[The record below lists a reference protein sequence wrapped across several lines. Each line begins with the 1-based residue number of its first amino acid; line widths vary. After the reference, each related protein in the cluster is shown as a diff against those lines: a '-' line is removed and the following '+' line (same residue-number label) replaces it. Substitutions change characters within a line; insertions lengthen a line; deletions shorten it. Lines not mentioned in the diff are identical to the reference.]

1 MDFNI
6 YHRYI
11 QLPFTMNKPTCFDKP
26 LENDFITYVDQ
37 SELPDELFKW
47 LAQYN
52 LKISNV
58 IEGFYTKPNG
68 GAIPI
73 HNDTVIPPGQRD
85 ACKLNFTWGPET
97 STTRWWKLK
106 SGCNYIEIN
115 HDETEV
121 NKSFQEAGI
130 EPDIDCYKC
139 YSADENNI
147 ELVHQAVINKP
158 SILNVGQLH
167 NTHNPDPT
175 QHRWT
180 LSLTL
185 LKLPGEHLSFEE
197 ALLKFKDSIEHE

>member
-73 HNDTVIPPGQRD
+73 HNDTVVPPGQRD

-97 STTRWWKLK
+97 STTKWYKLK
-106 SGCNYIEIN
+106 SDKEYIEIN
-115 HDETEV
+115 HDETQI

-130 EPDIDCYKC
+130 EPDIECYKC
-139 YSADENNI
+139 YSADENDV
-147 ELVHQAVINKP
+147 ELIHQAVINKP
-158 SILNVGQLH
+158 SLMNVGQLH
-167 NTHNPDPT
+167 NTYNPDPL
-175 QHRWT
+175 QDRWT

-185 LKLPGEHLSFEE
+185 LKLPGDHLSFEE
-197 ALLKFKDSIEHE
+197 AVVKFKDSIEHE

>member
-1 MDFNI
+1 M
-6 YHRYI
+6 
-11 QLPFTMNKPTCFDKP
+11 
-26 LENDFITYVDQ
+26 
-37 SELPDELFKW
+37 FKW

-97 STTRWWKLK
+97 STTRWYKLK
-106 SGCNYIEIN
+106 EDKKYIEVN
-115 HDETEV
+115 HDETQI
-121 NKSFQEAGI
+121 NKGFEQAGI

-139 YSADENNI
+139 YSADENDI
-147 ELVHQAVINKP
+147 ELVHEAVINKP
-158 SILNVGQLH
+158 SLMNVGQLH

-175 QHRWT
+175 QDRWT

-185 LKLPGEHLSFEE
+185 LKLPGDHLSFEE
-197 ALLKFKDSIEHE
+197 ALFKFKDSIEHE

>member
-73 HNDTVIPPGQRD
+73 HNDTVVPPGQRD

-97 STTRWWKLK
+97 STTKWYKLK
-106 SGCNYIEIN
+106 SDKEYIEIN
-115 HDETEV
+115 HDETQI

-130 EPDIDCYKC
+130 EPDIECYKC
-139 YSADENNI
+139 YSADENDV
-147 ELVHQAVINKP
+147 ELIHQAVINKP
-158 SILNVGQLH
+158 SLMNVGQLH
-167 NTHNPDPT
+167 NTHNPDT
-175 QHRWT
+175 IQDRWT

-185 LKLPGEHLSFEE
+185 LKLPGDHLSFEE
-197 ALLKFKDSIEHE
+197 AMVKFKDSIEHE

>member
-73 HNDTVIPPGQRD
+73 HNDTVVPPGQRD

-97 STTRWWKLK
+97 STTKWYKLK
-106 SGCNYIEIN
+106 SDKEYIEIN
-115 HDETEV
+115 HDETQI

-130 EPDIDCYKC
+130 EPDIECYNC
-139 YSADENNI
+139 YSADENDV
-147 ELVHQAVINKP
+147 ELIHQAVINKP
-158 SILNVGQLH
+158 SLMNVGQLH
-167 NTHNPDPT
+167 NTYNPDPI
-175 QHRWT
+175 QDRWT

-185 LKLPGEHLSFEE
+185 LKLPGDHLSFEE
-197 ALLKFKDSIEHE
+197 AMVKFKDSIDHE

>member
-11 QLPFTMNKPTCFDKP
+11 QLPFIMNKPTCFDKP

>member
-1 MDFNI
+1 MEA
-6 YHRYI
+6 
-11 QLPFTMNKPTCFDKP
+11 
-26 LENDFITYVDQ
+26 LENDFISYVNI

-47 LAQYN
+47 LAQYH

-97 STTRWWKLK
+97 STTKWYKLK
-106 SGCNYIEIN
+106 SDKEYVEIN
-115 HDETEV
+115 HDETEI

-130 EPDIDCYKC
+130 EPDIECYKC
-139 YSADENNI
+139 YSADENDV
-147 ELVHQAVINKP
+147 ELIHQAVINKP
-158 SILNVGQLH
+158 SLMNVGQLH
-167 NTHNPDPT
+167 NTYNPDPT
-175 QHRWT
+175 QDRWT

-185 LKLPGEHLSFEE
+185 LKLPGDHLSFEE
-197 ALLKFKDSIEHE
+197 ALVKFKDSIEHE

>member
-73 HNDTVIPPGQRD
+73 HNDTVVPPGQRD

-97 STTRWWKLK
+97 STTKWYKLK
-106 SGCNYIEIN
+106 SDKEYIEIN
-115 HDETEV
+115 HDETQI

-130 EPDIDCYKC
+130 EPDIECYKC
-139 YSADENNI
+139 YSADENDV
-147 ELVHQAVINKP
+147 ELIHQAVINKP
-158 SILNVGQLH
+158 SLMNVGQLH
-167 NTHNPDPT
+167 NTYNPDPI
-175 QHRWT
+175 QDRWT

-185 LKLPGEHLSFEE
+185 LKLPGDHLSFEE
-197 ALLKFKDSIEHE
+197 AIVKFKDSIDHE

>member
-11 QLPFTMNKPTCFDKP
+11 KLPFTMPKPKSFGKA
-26 LENDFITYVDQ
+26 LENDFITYVNI

-47 LAQYN
+47 TAQYN

-73 HNDTVIPPGQRD
+73 HNDTVIPPGQQD

-97 STTRWWKLK
+97 STTKWYKLK
-106 SGCNYIEIN
+106 SDKEYIEIN
-115 HDETEV
+115 HDETQI

-130 EPDIDCYKC
+130 EPDIECYKC
-139 YSADENNI
+139 YSADENNV
-147 ELVHQAVINKP
+147 ELIHQAVINKP
-158 SILNVGQLH
+158 SLMNVGQLH
-167 NTHNPDPT
+167 NTYNPDPT
-175 QHRWT
+175 QDRWT

-185 LKLPGEHLSFEE
+185 LKLPGDHLSFEE
-197 ALLKFKDSIEHE
+197 ALVKFKDSIEHE

>member
-1 MDFNI
+1 M
-6 YHRYI
+6 
-11 QLPFTMNKPTCFDKP
+11 PKPKCFGKA
-26 LENDFITYVDQ
+26 LENDFITYVNM

-97 STTRWWKLK
+97 STTKWYKLK
-106 SGCNYIEIN
+106 SDKEYIEIN
-115 HDETEV
+115 HDETQI

-130 EPDIDCYKC
+130 EPDIACYKC
-139 YSADENNI
+139 YSADENNV
-147 ELVHQAVINKP
+147 ELIHQAVINKP
-158 SILNVGQLH
+158 SLMNVGQLH
-167 NTHNPDPT
+167 NTYNPDPT
-175 QHRWT
+175 QDRWT

-185 LKLPGEHLSFEE
+185 LKLPGDHLSFEE
-197 ALLKFKDSIEHE
+197 ALVKFKDSIEHE

>member
-73 HNDTVIPPGQRD
+73 HNDTVVPPGQRD

-97 STTRWWKLK
+97 STTKWYKLK
-106 SGCNYIEIN
+106 SDKEYIEIN
-115 HDETEV
+115 HDETQI

-130 EPDIDCYKC
+130 EPDIECYKC
-139 YSADENNI
+139 YSADENDV
-147 ELVHQAVINKP
+147 ELIHQAVINKP
-158 SILNVGQLH
+158 SLMNVGQLH
-167 NTHNPDPT
+167 NTYNPDPI
-175 QHRWT
+175 QDRWT

-185 LKLPGEHLSFEE
+185 LKLPGDHLSFEE
-197 ALLKFKDSIEHE
+197 AMVKFKDSIDHE

>member
-73 HNDTVIPPGQRD
+73 HNDTVVPPGQRD

-97 STTRWWKLK
+97 STTKWYKLK
-106 SGCNYIEIN
+106 SDKEYIEIN
-115 HDETEV
+115 HDETQI

-130 EPDIDCYKC
+130 EPDIECYKC
-139 YSADENNI
+139 YSADENDV
-147 ELVHQAVINKP
+147 ELIHQAVINKP
-158 SILNVGQLH
+158 SLMNVGQLH
-167 NTHNPDPT
+167 NTYNPDPI
-175 QHRWT
+175 QDRWT

-185 LKLPGEHLSFEE
+185 LKLPGDHLSFEE
-197 ALLKFKDSIEHE
+197 AMVKFKDSIEHE

>member
-11 QLPFTMNKPTCFDKP
+11 QLPFTMPKPRCFNKA
-26 LENDFITYVDQ
+26 LENDFISYVNI

-97 STTRWWKLK
+97 STTKWYKLK
-106 SGCNYIEIN
+106 SDKEYVEIN
-115 HDETEV
+115 HDETEI

-130 EPDIDCYKC
+130 EPDIECYKC
-139 YSADENNI
+139 YSADENDVDLI
-147 ELVHQAVINKP
+147 YQAVINKP
-158 SILNVGQLH
+158 SLMNVGQLH
-167 NTHNPDPT
+167 NTYNPDPT
-175 QHRWT
+175 QDRWT

-185 LKLPGEHLSFEE
+185 LKLPGDHLSFEE
-197 ALLKFKDSIEHE
+197 ALVKFKDSIEHE

>member
-73 HNDTVIPPGQRD
+73 HNDTVVPPGQRD

-97 STTRWWKLK
+97 STTKWYKLK
-106 SGCNYIEIN
+106 SDKEYIEIN
-115 HDETEV
+115 HDETQI

-130 EPDIDCYKC
+130 EPDIECYKC
-139 YSADENNI
+139 YSADENDV
-147 ELVHQAVINKP
+147 ELIHQAVINKP
-158 SILNVGQLH
+158 SLMNVGQLH
-167 NTHNPDPT
+167 NTYNPDPL
-175 QHRWT
+175 QDRWT

-185 LKLPGEHLSFEE
+185 LKLPGDHLSFEE
-197 ALLKFKDSIEHE
+197 AMVKFKDSIEHE

>member
-11 QLPFTMNKPTCFDKP
+11 KLPFTMPKPKSFGKA
-26 LENDFITYVDQ
+26 LENDFITYVNI

-47 LAQYN
+47 TAQYN

-73 HNDTVIPPGQRD
+73 HNDTVIPPGQQD

-97 STTRWWKLK
+97 STTKWYKLK
-106 SGCNYIEIN
+106 SDKEYIEIN
-115 HDETEV
+115 HDETQI

-130 EPDIDCYKC
+130 EPDIECYKC
-139 YSADENNI
+139 YSADENDV
-147 ELVHQAVINKP
+147 ELIHQVVINKP
-158 SILNVGQLH
+158 SLMNVGQLH
-167 NTHNPDPT
+167 NTYNPDPT
-175 QHRWT
+175 QDRWT

-185 LKLPGEHLSFEE
+185 LKLPGDHLSFEE
-197 ALLKFKDSIEHE
+197 ALVKFKDSIEHE

>member
-11 QLPFTMNKPTCFDKP
+11 KLPFTMPKPKSFGKA
-26 LENDFITYVDQ
+26 LENDFITYVNI

-47 LAQYN
+47 TAQYN

-97 STTRWWKLK
+97 STTKWYKLK
-106 SGCNYIEIN
+106 SDKEYIEIN
-115 HDETEV
+115 HDETQI

-130 EPDIDCYKC
+130 EPDIECYKC
-139 YSADENNI
+139 YSADENNV
-147 ELVHQAVINKP
+147 ELIHQAVINKP
-158 SILNVGQLH
+158 SLMNVGQLH
-167 NTHNPDPT
+167 NTYNPDPT
-175 QHRWT
+175 QDRWT

-185 LKLPGEHLSFEE
+185 LKLPGDHLSFEE
-197 ALLKFKDSIEHE
+197 ALLKFKDSIEYE

>member
-6 YHRYI
+6 YHRYV
-11 QLPFTMNKPTCFDKP
+11 QLPFTMPKPKCFGKA
-26 LENDFITYVDQ
+26 LENDFITYVNM

-73 HNDTVIPPGQRD
+73 HNDTVIPPGQQD

-97 STTRWWKLK
+97 STTKWYKLK
-106 SGCNYIEIN
+106 SDKEYIEIN
-115 HDETEV
+115 HDETQI

-130 EPDIDCYKC
+130 EPDIECYKC
-139 YSADENNI
+139 YSADENDV
-147 ELVHQAVINKP
+147 ELIHQAVINKP
-158 SILNVGQLH
+158 SLMNVGQLH
-167 NTHNPDPT
+167 NTYNPDPT
-175 QHRWT
+175 QDRWT

-185 LKLPGEHLSFEE
+185 LKLPGDHLCFEE
-197 ALLKFKDSIEHE
+197 ALVKFKDSIEPE